1 MDVKDIEIYS
11 ELVDN
16 AVVRMP
22 GRKQLG
28 AVIQGDSLFLMHAD
42 LIDVLVS
49 HKHEPYSELFYRILL
64 LATGIE
70 ERLNHYI
77 EVCEANNVALSF
89 EIEYSV
95 EDYKDL
101 M

>member
-28 AVIQGDSLFLMHAD
+28 SVIQGDSLFLMHAD
-42 LIDVLVS
+42 LIDVLES